1 MTRLDP
7 TAIRLFRRLPDLR
20 THGHA
25 PALDTSHL
33 LVVAATPVVLISAC
47 GLVTL
52 ALYNRLGAI
61 LARLRAIHQQKI
73 GLLDDP
79 PSDQAIL
86 LDMLD
91 SQIVAVTRKGRLIQ
105 NGLCC
110 LLAAIAALLLCSVF
124 AGASVVYEGVGIIA
138 LGTGV
143 LGVFLFLAGLGWAMK
158 ELTLSLTPLE
168 EETAYLDALATHR
181 SAQARGGRQLKIAE

>member
-1 MTRLDP
+1 M
-7 TAIRLFRRLPDLR
+7 
-20 THGHA
+20 
-25 PALDTSHL
+25 DTSHL
-33 LVVAATPVVLISAC
+33 LTVAVTPVVLISAC

-61 LARLRAIHQQKI
+61 LSRLRAFHQQKL

-79 PSDQAIL
+79 HFDQASL

-91 SQIVAVTRKGRLIQ
+91 SQIVAVTRKGRLVQ

-124 AGASVVYEGVGIIA
+124 AGASVVYEGVGVVA
-138 LGTGV
+138 LGTGL
-143 LGVFLFLAGLGWAMK
+143 LGVALFLAGIGWAMK

-168 EETAYLDALATHR
+168 EETAYLDALATHH
-181 SAQARGGRQLKIAE
+181 SAKARGGRRLKIAE